1 MAALSMNLRVVDRLA
16 VVVGGGRVAAR
27 KAAALLRAGAIVR
40 VIAPKLDADLRAMN
54 DPHLE
59 LIGRGYRDGDLL
71 GAWLVIVATSDR
83 ELNSTICS
91 DARKLKILCSNAG
104 QPSAGDFSLPAA
116 LRRGAINVTV
126 DTGGSSP
133 ALAKRILEQIDEQLD
148 PNVAAAAQTL
158 AQMRSYLASV
168 EASQRKRA
176 EVLRELAEVPLEALG
191 SMTQTQAQEIVDQTL
206 RRRED
211 PPGHASHKTATC
223 ASRGSRL
230 ALTQTALITSR
241 LAQAG
246 IRSQVVTIATQGDLL
261 PDRPLSSM
269 PAENIFVK
277 EIEVAL
283 LAGRADYAVHS
294 CKDLPSTLEAG
305 LQLVAV
311 SARED
316 PRDALCSERFGSFE
330 ALPAGARVGT
340 SSLRRRAQLAAS
352 RPDLTYVD
360 CRGNVDTRLKKLRD
374 GEFDAIILAMAGLI
388 RLGARAPYTVPFE
401 PHELVP
407 AVGQGALA
415 IEMRAQGGSLAA
427 ELRTAIN
434 DQRSEIAIHC
444 ERAALAVLGG
454 GCNAPIGIHAYW
466 QGDALSVS
474 GIVVSSEGARMVSAR
489 VSGRVANPVQASKL
503 GRRLAEQLQA
513 SGAEQIAR
521 GSSNPWP
528 LRGKVILLPRTQ
540 ERPSRIALALEQQGA
555 RVVQIRSAEEA
566 PDALGEGTP
575 DMVVFPSSGSVE
587 AIAPWLAAWHHK
599 QRRPTVAAMGPAS
612 AAAAAKRG
620 LAVDIV
626 AKDASLPS
634 LLAVIQRH
642 FTNDTPTP

>member
-1 MAALSMNLRVVDRLA
+1 MAALSMNLRVADRLA

-40 VIAPKLDADLRAMN
+40 MIAPEFDADLRAMN

-59 LIGRGYRDGDLL
+59 LIERRYRDGDLH

-83 ELNSTICS
+83 ALNSTICS
-91 DARKLKILCSNAG
+91 DARKMRILCSNAG

-116 LRRGAINVTV
+116 LHRGAINVTV
-126 DTGGSSP
+126 DTGGASP
-133 ALAKRILEQIDEQLD
+133 TLAKRILEQIDEQLD
-148 PNVAAAAQTL
+148 PNVGAAAQTL
-158 AQMRSYLASV
+158 ALMRSYLGSLG
-168 EASQRKRA
+168 ASQRERA
-176 EVLRELAEVPLEALG
+176 EALRELAEVAPKLLG
-191 SMTQTQAQEIVDQTL
+191 SMTQTQAQEVVDQTL
-206 RRRED
+206 RRRGD
-211 PPGHASHKTATC
+211 PARGFSHETATC

-246 IRSQVVTIATQGDLL
+246 IRSQVVTIATQGDLM
-261 PDRPLSSM
+261 PDRPLSSL
-269 PAENIFVK
+269 AENIFVK
-277 EIEVAL
+277 EIEASL

-305 LQLVAV
+305 LQLIAV

-316 PRDALCSERFGSFE
+316 PRDAFCSERFGAFE

-340 SSLRRRAQLAAS
+340 SSARRHAQLAAL

-360 CRGNVDTRLKKLRD
+360 CRGNVDTRLKKLRA
-374 GEFDAIILAMAGLI
+374 GEFDAIILAMAGLV
-388 RLGARAPYTVPFE
+388 RLGARAVYTVPFE

-415 IEMRAQGGSLAA
+415 IEMRAEGGSLAA
-427 ELRTAIN
+427 AVRTAIN

-444 ERAALAVLGG
+444 ERAALAALGG
-454 GCNAPIGIHAYW
+454 GCNAPIGIHAHW
-466 QGDALSVS
+466 QGDALCVG
-474 GIVVSSEGARMVSAR
+474 GIVLSSDGARTVSAR
-489 VSGRVANPVQASKL
+489 VKSRAANTVQASNL

-513 SGAEQIAR
+513 SGAAQIAR
-521 GSSNPWP
+521 GSSNAGP
-528 LRGKVILLPRTQ
+528 LCGKLILLPRTQ

-566 PDALGEGTP
+566 LDALGEGAP

-587 AIAPWLAAWHHK
+587 AVAPLLAAWHRR
-599 QRRPTVAAMGPAS
+599 QPRPTVAAMGPAS
-612 AAAAAKRG
+612 AAAAAERG
-620 LAVDIV
+620 LAADIV
-626 AKDASLPS
+626 AKDASVPS

-642 FTNDTPTP
+642 FTNDNPTP